1 VASVT
6 SAEHEQLVAR
16 VVEGGLRT
24 PEELPSEE
32 AFRTMREAESAAPLT
47 AVDGF
52 ALTTTEAEG
61 VPLLWVTP
69 EDHQHPARTVVYFHG
84 GGYLWMTPHSHLPV
98 LVAVSRATGARCVGV
113 HYRRA
118 PEHPFPAAVED
129 AVTAYR
135 WLLDQ
140 GEAPDTIAFVGD
152 SAGGGLVL
160 AALVALRDQGV
171 ALPAAAVCFSPWTD
185 LAVRGPSADVADDPV
200 VSGAALRMM
209 ARAYLGGADPT
220 SPLASPLYAD
230 LTGLPPLQIQVGS
243 RESLLSD
250 AQRLADRARL
260 AGVDV
265 TYVEHPGVI
274 HMWIVFD
281 PDIPESESAF
291 SLLGSFLDAH
301 VHARE
306 PGPE

>member
-1 VASVT
+1 VT
-6 SAEHEQLVAR
+6 SAEHEQMVAR
-16 VVEGGLRT
+16 IVEGGLRT
-24 PEELPSEE
+24 PEELPPEE
-32 AFRTMREAESAAPLT
+32 TFRAMREAEASSPLT
-47 AVDGF
+47 PADGF
-52 ALTTTEAEG
+52 ALTSTQADG

-69 EDHQHPARTVVYFHG
+69 EDHRTASTVVYFHG

-118 PEHPFPAAVED
+118 PEHRFPAAVED

-160 AALVALRDQGV
+160 AALVALRDQGIE
-171 ALPAAAVCFSPWTD
+171 LPAAAVCFSPWTD
-185 LAVRGPSADVADDPV
+185 LAVNGPSADVADDPV
-200 VSGAALRMM
+200 VSGTALRMM
-209 ARAYLGGADPT
+209 AQAYLGGSDPT

-250 AQRLADRARL
+250 ARRLADRARL

-281 PDIPESESAF
+281 PDIPESKTAF
-291 SLLGSFLDAH
+291 SLLGSFLAAH
-301 VHARE
+301 VQAGE
-306 PGPE
+306 PGPH

>member
-1 VASVT
+1 VT
-6 SAEHEQLVAR
+6 STEHEQMVAR
-16 VVEGGLRT
+16 IAEGGLRT

-32 AFRTMREAESAAPLT
+32 TFRAMRDAERSAPLPP
-47 AVDGF
+47 ADGF
-52 ALTTTEAEG
+52 ALTTTQAEG

-69 EDHQHPARTVVYFHG
+69 EDHRPVRTVVYFHG
-84 GGYLWMTPHSHLPV
+84 GGYLWMTPQSHLPV
-98 LVAVSRATGARCVGV
+98 LVAVSRVTGARCVGV

-118 PEHPFPAAVED
+118 PEHRFPAAVED

-140 GEAPDTIAFVGD
+140 EGAPETIAFVGD

-160 AALVALRDQGV
+160 AALVALRDQGIE
-171 ALPAAAVCFSPWTD
+171 LPAAAVCFSPWTD
-185 LAVRGPSADVADDPV
+185 LAVSGPSADVADDPV
-200 VSGAALRMM
+200 VSGTALRMM
-209 ARAYLGGADPT
+209 ARAYLGGSDPT

-250 AQRLADRARL
+250 ARRLADRARL

-281 PDIPESESAF
+281 PDIPESKTAF
-291 SLLGSFLDAH
+291 SLLGSFLAAH
-301 VHARE
+301 MHAGE
-306 PGPE
+306 PGPRR

>member
-1 VASVT
+1 M
-6 SAEHEQLVAR
+6 AR
-16 VVEGGLRT
+16 IVEGGFRT

-32 AFRTMREAESAAPLT
+32 TFRVMREAETSSPLPPT
-47 AVDGF
+47 DGF
-52 ALTTTEAEG
+52 ALTTTQAEG

-69 EDHQHPARTVVYFHG
+69 QDHRPVRTVVYFHG

-118 PEHPFPAAVED
+118 PEHRFPAAVED

-160 AALVALRDQGV
+160 AALVALRDRGIE
-171 ALPAAAVCFSPWTD
+171 LPAAAVCFSPWTD

-209 ARAYLGGADPT
+209 ARAYLGGSDPT

-250 AQRLADRARL
+250 ARRLADRARL

-281 PDIPESESAF
+281 PDIPESKAAF

-301 VHARE
+301 MQEGE
-306 PGPE
+306 PGPRR